1 MSKLSRLN
9 WCHSID
15 AKFYPKNL
23 FDSFREMI
31 SIYLEKNS
39 SKNEGKNIDKKKQ
52 KKNCPTSPKKFKF
65 WEIFRTFHLL
75 SHLIRCFSELMFQ
88 FLQTVT
94 WPRFEICKSKYSF
107 NGPNAQEELNHY
119 FMPLCFVLIISP
131 FPYST
136 AVNFKPHSE

>member
-39 SKNEGKNIDKKKQ
+39 SKNEGKNIDKKNRKKIVRHLQ
-52 KKNCPTSPKKFKF
+52 KSSSFG
-65 WEIFRTFHLL
+65 
-75 SHLIRCFSELMFQ
+75 
-88 FLQTVT
+88 
-94 WPRFEICKSKYSF
+94 KYS
-107 NGPNAQEELNHY
+107 GLSTY
-119 FMPLCFVLIISP
+119 FPI
-131 FPYST
+131 
-136 AVNFKPHSE
+136 